1 MGTVKPQ
8 SLARIV
14 GISPSVDARAV
25 MSHAI
30 DRDALGFYPAVKEAQ
45 FAFFYAAAN
54 NSSKI
59 ASTRAPS

>member
-14 GISPSVDARAV
+14 GISQSVDARAV

-30 DRDALGFYPAVKEAQ
+30 DRDALGFY
-45 FAFFYAAAN
+45 AA
-54 NSSKI
+54 
-59 ASTRAPS
+59 R